1 MKFIIRWLIN
11 ALLLLLISYLLQG
24 IEVASLYIALIAAA
38 ILGLVNALIRPI
50 IILITLPI
58 NIITLGL
65 FTLFINALLFWF
77 VASFLEGFS
86 ISGFWWSAFWGSLI
100 LSVGSWLSNKF
111 IYSK

>member
-11 ALLLLLISYLLQG
+11 ALLLLLIAYLLQG
-24 IEVASLYIALIAAA
+24 IEVISLYIALIAAA

-65 FTLFINALLFWF
+65 FTLVINTLLFWF

-86 ISGFWWSAFWGSLI
+86 ISGFWSAFWGSLI

>member
-11 ALLLLLISYLLQG
+11 ALLLLLIAYLLQG
-24 IEVASLYIALIAAA
+24 IEVTSLYIALIAAA

-65 FTLFINALLFWF
+65 FTLVINALLFWF

-86 ISGFWWSAFWGSLI
+86 ISGFWSAFWGSLI

-111 IYSK
+111 IYNK

>member
-1 MKFIIRWLIN
+1 MKFIVRWLIN
-11 ALLLLLISYLLQG
+11 ALLLLLIAYLLQG
-24 IEVASLYIALIAAA
+24 IEVANLYIALLAAA

-50 IILITLPI
+50 VILITLPI

-65 FTLFINALLFWF
+65 FTLVINALLFWF

-86 ISGFWWSAFWGSLI
+86 ITGFWPAFWGSLI
-100 LSVGSWLSNKF
+100 LSLGSWLSNKF